1 MTKFRLYLNKDKE
14 TTWINEMAA
23 KGYALKS
30 FFAGFYSFEKC
41 EPGEYVYQ
49 IDFGSKMYS
58 VSDDYREFMEENN
71 IEIVCLWGYWIFLRK
86 RADEREFVLYT
97 DVDSSIEHYTKI
109 LKMFKVVTIIELIC
123 FLAETLAAINGA
135 AVGIFGMLIIGV
147 LIIALMHAT
156 LSTKRTINE
165 LKERKGEA
173 IVKNQAATDEKSD
186 TNNIIPGQVSPILL
200 AGLTLNLIAN
210 SMRNSGTI
218 SEWIVIVIQVL
229 AILFMLVGIYKS
241 REVFKK

>member
-58 VSDDYREFMEENN
+58 VSDDYREFMAENN
-71 IEIVCLWGYWIFLRK
+71 IEIVCLWGYWIILRK
-86 RADEREFVLYT
+86 RADEGEFVLYT

-123 FLAETLAAINGA
+123 FFVEVIGTMNGA
-135 AVGIFGMLIIGV
+135 TVGIFGMIIIGL
-147 LIIALMHAT
+147 LIIALMRAT

-173 IVKNQAATDEKSD
+173 PAKGLESGK
-186 TNNIIPGQVSPILL
+186 VSPVLSGGLL
-200 AGLTLNLIAN
+200 LNLCAI
-210 SMRNSGTI
+210 SLRNSTVSDPVVMTVQI
-218 SEWIVIVIQVL
+218 AAIIV
-229 AILFMLVGIYKS
+229 MLIGIYQS
-241 REVFKK
+241 REVFSK